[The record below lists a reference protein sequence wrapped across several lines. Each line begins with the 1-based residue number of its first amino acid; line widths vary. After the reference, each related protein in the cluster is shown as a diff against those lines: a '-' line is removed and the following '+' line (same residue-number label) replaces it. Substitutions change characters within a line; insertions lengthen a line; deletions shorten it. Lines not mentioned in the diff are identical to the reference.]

1 MQPKKKENVT
11 VLLVEDDEVDVMGVQ
26 RAFKKLKLNNAIV
39 IAPDGQEALKKLRDG
54 KSVPHP
60 YLMLLDL
67 NMPRMNGLEFLAKI
81 RQDPELHNSIIFV
94 LTTSNDSGDRQKAYQ
109 HNIAG
114 YIVKGLFGESFIN
127 TAGLLDLYTQINE
140 FP

>member
-1 MQPKKKENVT
+1 MRPKNKDGVT
-11 VLLVEDDEVDVMGVQ
+11 ILLVEDDEVDVMGVE
-26 RAFKKLKLNNAIV
+26 RAFKQSNLNHAIIV
-39 IAPDGQEALKKLRDG
+39 APDGQEALKKLRDG

-67 NMPRMNGLEFLAKI
+67 NMPRMNGLEFLAEI
-81 RQDPELHNSIIFV
+81 RQDPELHNAIVFV
-94 LTTSNDSGDRQKAYQ
+94 LTTSSDSGDKQKAYQ